1 MAVKQFSPL
10 PAAYSMTVMGHV
22 IRAEKLRSIPEADC
36 TFEAADTEEAISREH
51 TMWMASRTGRGPK
64 T

>member
-1 MAVKQFSPL
+1 
-10 PAAYSMTVMGHV
+10 MTTAMGHV
-22 IRAEKLRSIPEADC
+22 IQAEKLRSIPEADC
-36 TFEAADTEEAISREH
+36 TFEAADTEAAISREH

>member
-1 MAVKQFSPL
+1 MKQFSPL
-10 PAAYSMTVMGHV
+10 PTAYSMTTAMGHV
-22 IRAEKLRSIPEADC
+22 IQAEKLRSIPEADC
-36 TFEAADTEEAISREH
+36 TFEAADTEAAISREH